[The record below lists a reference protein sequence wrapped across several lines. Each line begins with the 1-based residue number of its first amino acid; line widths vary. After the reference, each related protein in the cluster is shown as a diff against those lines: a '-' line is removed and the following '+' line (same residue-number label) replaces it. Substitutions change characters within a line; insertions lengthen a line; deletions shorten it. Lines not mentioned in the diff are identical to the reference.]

1 MIIPVYH
8 VVSSVLPI
16 ASTTTIE
23 AGMAVGID
31 SGGYAIKAYD
41 TYIPLGLAGDK
52 VRSAEAYEWQNRVS
66 DFGREAAASGMLS
79 VYHSGGEFYVDVDDS
94 RVTTPAGTAIRG
106 IIQASSVTTAG
117 TLLYTINTP
126 NNTTTF
132 AGQLYNTSTNTETCK
147 VAVCL
152 AAAATLDGGI
162 PGEYEPLT
170 TTLAS
175 DDAPRTWV
183 KIKLII

>member
-94 RVTTPAGTAIRG
+94 RVTTPAGTAIKG
-106 IIQASSVTTAG
+106 VISSTAVVAPG
-117 TLLYTINTP
+117 TLLYT
-126 NNTTTF
+126 NNLEAS
-132 AGQLYNTSTNTETCK
+132 AGQLTHATTTDEFGK
-147 VAVCL
+147 VAVAL
-152 AAAATLDGGI
+152 TSAATLDGGI